1 MCRDLVY
8 DDVLQR
14 DEQFFVWQRGATE
27 SIVQQ
32 TLGHQ
37 RCHCQNI
44 LVFFDVPKLSFIL
57 VRLVDEVPEDVI
69 ELLHVFCT
77 ITFADVPDRRC
88 IRRASVWRVSL
99 IVSPDDQ
106 VPSCPF

>member
-1 MCRDLVY
+1 MCHDLVF

-14 DEQFFVWQRGATE
+14 DEQFFVWQFAATE

-37 RCHCQNI
+37 PFHYQSLLFISN
-44 LVFFDVPKLSFIL
+44 LPKPSFVL

-69 ELLHVFCT
+69 EVFHVLCT
-77 ITFADVPDRRC
+77 IAFADV
-88 IRRASVWRVSL
+88 A
-99 IVSPDDQ
+99 DQ
-106 VPSCPF
+106 R

>member
-1 MCRDLVY
+1 MCRDLVQ

-14 DEQFFVWQRGATE
+14 DEQFFVWLCGATE

-37 RCHCQNI
+37 PFHCQSL
-44 LVFFDVPKLSFIL
+44 LVVSDFPKPSFVL

-77 ITFADVPDRRC
+77 MTFADVADQRC
-88 IRRASVWRVSL
+88 IRRASV
-99 IVSPDDQ
+99 
-106 VPSCPF
+106 